1 MKENKEC
8 IFCKIATREIKANII
23 YEDKDVMAFLD
34 INPYARGHVLVV
46 PKKHSRWI
54 WDLDKN
60 DYSILM
66 EKVHYLANVLRK
78 AFDTEWIEEV
88 IAGIGVE
95 HTHVHLLPRTRDD
108 GLGEVPCHP
117 LEPKLSDKK
126 MKEIAE
132 KIKSAL

>member
-1 MKENKEC
+1 MKEC
-8 IFCKIATREIKANII
+8 IFCKITRKEIKSEIV
-23 YEDKDVMAFLD
+23 YEDKNVVAFMD
-34 INPYARGHVLVV
+34 INPYAKGHVLVV

-54 WDLDKN
+54 WDMNKN
-60 DYSILM
+60 DYNILM
-66 EKVHYLANVLRK
+66 EKVHYLANVLKK

-117 LEPKLSDKK
+117 LQTKPSDKE
-126 MKEIAE
+126 MKEITD

>member
-1 MKENKEC
+1 MKDC
-8 IFCKIATREIKANII
+8 IFCKIARKEIKAEIV
-23 YEDKDVMAFLD
+23 YEDEDVMAFTD
-34 INPYARGHVLVV
+34 INPYAKGHVLVV

-60 DYSILM
+60 DYNILM
-66 EKVHYLANVLRK
+66 EKAHYLANVLRK
-78 AFDTEWIEEV
+78 AFDTEWVEEV

-117 LEPKLSDKK
+117 LKPKLSDKE
-126 MKEIAE
+126 MKKIIG
-132 KIKSAL
+132 KIKSYV

>member
-1 MKENKEC
+1 MKEC
-8 IFCKIATREIKANII
+8 IFCKIARKEIKSEIV
-23 YEDKDVMAFLD
+23 YEDKDIVAFMD
-34 INPYARGHVLVV
+34 INPYAKGHVLVV

-54 WDLDKN
+54 WDMNKN
-60 DYSILM
+60 DYNILM
-66 EKVHYLANVLRK
+66 EKVYYLANVLKK

-117 LEPKLSDKK
+117 LQIKPSEKE

-132 KIKSAL
+132 KIKSHV